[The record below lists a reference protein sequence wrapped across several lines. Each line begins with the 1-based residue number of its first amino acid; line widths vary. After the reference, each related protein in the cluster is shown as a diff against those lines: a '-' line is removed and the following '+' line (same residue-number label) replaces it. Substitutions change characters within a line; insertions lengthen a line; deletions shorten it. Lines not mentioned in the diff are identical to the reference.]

1 MNEAMISRCL
11 RFLLDVFL
19 MTISRTLLVD
29 ESSSLSLMTIWKKL
43 QLSESQKK
51 I

>member
-1 MNEAMISRCL
+1 MNEAMISRCS

-29 ESSSLSLMTIWKKL
+29 ASSSLLMTIWKKL
-43 QLSESQKK
+43 QLSEYQTK